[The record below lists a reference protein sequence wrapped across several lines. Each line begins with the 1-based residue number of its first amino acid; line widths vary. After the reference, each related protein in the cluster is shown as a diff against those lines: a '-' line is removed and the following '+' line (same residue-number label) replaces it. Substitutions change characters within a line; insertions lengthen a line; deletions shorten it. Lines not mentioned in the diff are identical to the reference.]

1 MPLITFDDGVDAVAD
16 QVTQFYDLL
25 TGSMTDQTVT
35 LKNTLTVG
43 GNQAT
48 NAHLLTL
55 IGVGS
60 QTGDFLR
67 VIPSGASTPTF
78 AIDSDGKMTY
88 SQEAVLENI
97 GTPTAPSSGTALYS
111 KTGGLLYVLPA
122 DGEEDTLVQEN
133 ATQELSNK
141 TLVQPVISDF
151 TNAPHDHA
159 DEAGGGTLT
168 IGSARMALQN
178 TIWNHVTIDADDS
191 PYTVPDW
198 GYHVDVDASG
208 GPVTVVLPTAVG
220 KAGSL
225 IEVRKSDD
233 SANAVTVTPNGSET
247 INRAASWEVEDQDD
261 SWSLRSDNVN
271 VVVV

>member
-1 MPLITFDDGVDAVAD
+1 
-16 QVTQFYDLL
+16 
-25 TGSMTDQTVT
+25 
-35 LKNTLTVG
+35 
-43 GNQAT
+43 
-48 NAHLLTL
+48 
-55 IGVGS
+55 
-60 QTGDFLR
+60 
-67 VIPSGASTPTF
+67 
-78 AIDSDGKMTY
+78 
-88 SQEAVLENI
+88 
-97 GTPTAPSSGTALYS
+97 
-111 KTGGLLYVLPA
+111 
-122 DGEEDTLVQEN
+122 
-133 ATQELSNK
+133 
-141 TLVQPVISDF
+141 
-151 TNAPHDHA
+151 
-159 DEAGGGTLT
+159 LT